1 MRIVWKPECYV
12 FSRILSA
19 SLSMKES
26 DFFNHICYFKSQLLS
41 ANDINVE
48 TASQNLMSVF

>member
-12 FSRILSA
+12 FNRILSA